1 MATKNKDRGR
11 DRRDRPSDE
20 PRANR
25 PDEDATIGDAQ
36 REIARGREDT
46 RRRKEDGTARHGKP
60 PPVRGLEG
68 DDEPHGEDIAKG
80 DHREGVISGHTFRH
94 VEKRAQRK
102 PKREEDG

>member
-11 DRRDRPSDE
+11 GRDRPIDA

-25 PDEDATIGDAQ
+25 PDERATLGDAQ
-36 REIARGREDT
+36 REIARDREAT
-46 RRRKEDGTARHGKP
+46 RRRKEDGTARHGHP

-68 DDEPHGEDIAKG
+68 DEPHGEDIAKG
-80 DHREGVISGHTFRH
+80 DRREGVISGHTFRH